1 MFKSPDDFSPERYE
15 GKERDIAFV
24 KDVAFGFGG
33 RRSCPGRELGER
45 TLFIIIAT
53 ILTTCKIL
61 PSLDDDGQPILP
73 NVKYTSGL
81 IR

>member
-1 MFKSPDDFSPERYE
+1 MFQSPDDFSPERYE
-15 GKERDIAFV
+15 GKEGDMTFV

-45 TLFIIIAT
+45 TLLITIAT
-53 ILTTCKIL
+53 VLSTCEIL
-61 PSLDDDGQPILP
+61 PSLDHDGQSILP
-73 NVKYTSGL
+73 DVKYTSGL